1 MRFLFVIII
10 ASLAIPVATA
20 HLIVKSN
27 LTSNNDVT
35 HYYRCVQTAKKFCRI
50 TFESQAERLIK
61 TCKVLVIHSQDINQI
76 KNTKSCTRKV
86 D

>member
-1 MRFLFVIII
+1 MTSLVIPI
-10 ASLAIPVATA
+10 ATA
-20 HLIVKSN
+20 NLVVKNN
-27 LTSNNDVT
+27 LTSNNNIT
-35 HYYRCVQTAKKFCRI
+35 HYYNCIQTAKKFCRV
-50 TFESQAERLIK
+50 TLEDQAKRLIK